1 MAALLGTA
9 ITLDPKEEEYAFP
22 TKDGSTYKVKIMSMR
37 VPELKKLCGDVGQ
50 PRSGT
55 KIVLQERLKTFS
67 MDTELWKLLQP
78 GARRPHKGS
87 RSHEK
92 TTNENSPKKKS
103 AYVKR
108 REALFG
114 DAEMAGFVQ
123 RSKDLRTEQE
133 KKETLDW
140 AAQMSKEFEDFQHP
154 RAAVREKKIEA
165 QLDTLLELIRCNST
179 AQIPMR
185 PLAHSLPSL
194 PSTSSGQAGAS
205 TALGHRLIV
214 PLPQSDTESISVAP
228 APPIEPA
235 LVPVSSTNVSVPPHQ
250 PLPEP
255 PLSLMSEPTRAS
267 GPSRVIVLA
276 DGTRITFVSSDVPDP
291 ILVSFS
297 DDIAKLVRMWDEAA
311 LGYQADECYLKI
323 KGYGIPLRLWEQ
335 AYKYSGD
342 GRWKGTKDK
351 WCKWKFIVEAYNLL
365 GKEAF
370 WQKYHDPKTDKPMS
384 YTAIVEALR
393 SERKVNDA
401 LVTVRLQEQL
411 GDKFKN
417 SFGYR
422 GQQLVRASAIAKRSR
437 TMKDT
442 QT

>member
-9 ITLDPKEEEYAFP
+9 ITLDPKEEEYTFP

-37 VPELKKLCGDVGQ
+37 VPELKKLWGDVGQ

-67 MDTELWKLLQP
+67 MDMELWKLLQP
-78 GARRPHKGS
+78 GERRPHKGS

-92 TTNENSPKKKS
+92 DPSHSNENSSKKKI
-103 AYVKR
+103 AYVKHC
-108 REALFG
+108 EALFG
-114 DAEMAGFVQ
+114 EAEMAGFVQ
-123 RSKDLRTEQE
+123 QSKDLRTEQE

-140 AAQMSKEFEDFQHP
+140 FEDFQHP
-154 RAAVREKKIEA
+154 RVAVREKKIEA
-165 QLDTLLELIRCNST
+165 QLDTLLELMRCNLT
-179 AQIPMR
+179 TQIPMR

-194 PSTSSGQAGAS
+194 LSMSSGQAGAS
-205 TALGHRLIV
+205 TALCHQLIA
-214 PLPQSDTESISVAP
+214 PLPQSNTESISVTP
-228 APPIEPA
+228 TPPIVPA
-235 LVPVSSTNVSVPPHQ
+235 LVP

-255 PLSLMSEPTRAS
+255 PLS
-267 GPSRVIVLA
+267 PSQVIVPA
-276 DGTRITFVSSDVPDP
+276 DGTRITFVTTDVPDP

-297 DDIAKLVRMWDEAA
+297 DDIAKLVWMWDEAT

-323 KGYGIPLRLWEQ
+323 KGYSIPLRLWEQ

-370 WQKYHDPKTDKPMS
+370 WQKYCNPKTDKPMS
-384 YTAIVEALR
+384 YTTIIEALR
-393 SERKVNDA
+393 SERKVNNA
-401 LVTVRLQEQL
+401 LVTVQLQEQL

-417 SFGYR
+417 SFGYQ
-422 GQQLVRASAIAKRSR
+422 GQQLVRASAIVKRSR

-442 QT
+442 LT

>member
-1 MAALLGTA
+1 
-9 ITLDPKEEEYAFP
+9 
-22 TKDGSTYKVKIMSMR
+22 
-37 VPELKKLCGDVGQ
+37 
-50 PRSGT
+50 
-55 KIVLQERLKTFS
+55 
-67 MDTELWKLLQP
+67 
-78 GARRPHKGS
+78 
-87 RSHEK
+87 
-92 TTNENSPKKKS
+92 
-103 AYVKR
+103 
-108 REALFG
+108 
-114 DAEMAGFVQ
+114 MAGFVQ

-133 KKETLDW
+133 KKEMLDW

-165 QLDTLLELIRCNST
+165 QLDTLLELMHCNLT

-194 PSTSSGQAGAS
+194 PSMSSGQAGAS
-205 TALGHRLIV
+205 TALCHRLIA
-214 PLPQSDTESISVAP
+214 PLPQSNTESISVTP
-228 APPIEPA
+228 TPPIVPA
-235 LVPVSSTNVSVPPHQ
+235 LVP

-255 PLSLMSEPTRAS
+255 PLSLS
-267 GPSRVIVLA
+267 PSRVIVLA
-276 DGTRITFVSSDVPDP
+276 D
-291 ILVSFS
+291 

-370 WQKYHDPKTDKPMS
+370 WQKYRDPKTDKPIS

-393 SERKVNDA
+393 SERKVNNA
-401 LVTVRLQEQL
+401 LVTVQLQEQL

-422 GQQLVRASAIAKRSR
+422 GQQLVRASAIVKRSR

-442 QT
+442 LT